1 MGLVSLID
9 GIKLIVLYK
18 WDTISTYI
26 VRSIIKFIIVEFE
39 FGMNHVCEKNKKKK
53 SIDMLT

>member
-39 FGMNHVCEKNKKKK
+39 FGMNHVCETKK
-53 SIDMLT
+53 SIDMIT